1 MVNPLLLG
9 LRQLI
14 LKVLGQICAANFSLR
29 FLISVT
35 VKDREPLEKHT
46 RETHRTGV
54 PRFFN
59 KNVHGRVFTC
69 SITIFLT

>member
-54 PRFFN
+54 PRF
-59 KNVHGRVFTC
+59 
-69 SITIFLT
+69 LTKTFMVEYLLDRLQFF